1 MQPTLEFIKNMSLQ
15 AGRILLSYVGTEMDV
30 QHKSTTDLVTEADH
44 ASERYLIDAVRTAF
58 PEHAVNAE
66 ESGELAGSLQ
76 HQWFIDPL
84 DGTLNFAHGVPFYC
98 VSVAYACQGVLELG
112 VIYDP
117 VREEMFCA
125 ERGKGATLN
134 GSPIRVSGFTDLI
147 DCMLVTG
154 FPYDYERTPDDNN
167 ANFIRFNELSQT
179 VRRLGSAA
187 LNVAY
192 VAAGRLDG
200 FWEVTIRPWDVAAAG
215 LIIREAGGAATNVFG
230 DPDFMAEP
238 ISLACANPVIHAKM
252 LDVLAE
258 VRIKRGKHLSS
269 QG

>member
-1 MQPTLEFIKNMSLQ
+1 MQPTLEFIESIARQ
-15 AGRILLSYVGTEMDV
+15 AGQIMQSYVGGEMDIR
-30 QHKSTTDLVTEADH
+30 HKSQTDLVTQADH
-44 ASERYLIDAVRTAF
+44 ASEKFLIEAVRAEF
-58 PEHAVNAE
+58 PEHAINAE
-66 ESGELAGSLQ
+66 ESGEWTGDQ
-76 HQWFIDPL
+76 DHQWFIDPL

-98 VSVAYACQGVLELG
+98 VSVGYASQGVLELG

-134 GSPIRVSGFTDLI
+134 GKPIHVSDFTDLI

-167 ANFIRFNELSQT
+167 LNFIRFNERAQT

-192 VAAGRLDG
+192 VGAGRLDG
-200 FWEVTIRPWDVAAAG
+200 FWEVVIRPWDVAASG
-215 LIIREAGGAATNVFG
+215 LIVMEAGGVATDVYG
-230 DPDFMAEP
+230 CPDFMSEP
-238 ISLACANPVIHAKM
+238 ISLVCANPVIHGKM
-252 LDVLAE
+252 LEVLAE
-258 VRIKRGKHLSS
+258 AREQRRDSPS
-269 QG
+269 E